1 MTLFRKTRIS
11 TLINI
16 VGMSIAFA
24 AAIIL
29 TVQVKWDV
37 TYDDNFDESEKVF
50 RLENS
55 LMGDGLFSTWISRPL
70 IETIRTASPNIEAV
84 GTFSSLGQM
93 VYYKEGHKDSGV
105 SVSVVRIDST
115 MLSVFPFEWLEGS
128 AANFTT
134 KGTAIIS
141 EDWAQK
147 IFANE
152 SAIDKIIEDSEG
164 NPVRII
170 GVFRNTPLNFSMHHD
185 MLEFIGSESI
195 DNQHEFSYNSFIK
208 LRDASQAE
216 QTETMIEDA
225 FLKFYGA
232 DDNDTWQV
240 KMREC
245 VRICNLHD
253 AHFERDVRANVMSA
267 NKSVIITLTVMAIF
281 LILIAIINFINF
293 AFAEI
298 PFHIKNI
305 NTRRVLG
312 ESRNSLIGK
321 QLRKAALTALV
332 AFGIA
337 ILVVHLVASSSLAS
351 YVSGSLNV
359 ADNVGIIAFMLAIV
373 VVAAIVAG
381 IAPAIYSTSQPTTM
395 VLKGSYAMSVKGKAL
410 RNVLV
415 GLQYVLSFGFIL
427 MALFVHIQTKYMIH
441 SDMGFTQANVLQ
453 IYCGY
458 NAGGDHEA
466 VTAKLLQNPAIAD
479 VTFADGNL
487 VSDQKMGWSRD
498 DENGDNIYMEVFPV
512 DVNFVKFFGL
522 NIVDGRDFS
531 ESDNQSDAGCF
542 IVNENFIQTFPQFEV
557 GKLLNAHTENP
568 AEIIGVMKDFN
579 FKSLQ
584 HPMEP
589 LVLFNWGKNCWR
601 PFRVMYV
608 KTVAGAD
615 YEAVSQYIKETVNAF
630 DPTMPISQID
640 VHHLDQWIEDMYQSE
655 EKHGNLITIASLV
668 ALIIAI
674 IGIIGLVFFETQFL
688 RREIA
693 IRRVNGATVDSILR
707 MINRKYIFM
716 AVASFVVATP
726 LTYMVITTW
735 RREFA
740 YQAPVSAWIFAVAFA
755 LVVAITVAVVTLQS
769 WRTANSNP
777 VNALKEN

>member
-1 MTLFRKTRIS
+1 
-11 TLINI
+11 
-16 VGMSIAFA
+16 
-24 AAIIL
+24 
-29 TVQVKWDV
+29 
-37 TYDDNFDESEKVF
+37 
-50 RLENS
+50 
-55 LMGDGLFSTWISRPL
+55 
-70 IETIRTASPNIEAV
+70 
-84 GTFSSLGQM
+84 
-93 VYYKEGHKDSGV
+93 
-105 SVSVVRIDST
+105 
-115 MLSVFPFEWLEGS
+115 
-128 AANFTT
+128 
-134 KGTAIIS
+134 
-141 EDWAQK
+141 
-147 IFANE
+147 
-152 SAIDKIIEDSEG
+152 
-164 NPVRII
+164 
-170 GVFRNTPLNFSMHHD
+170 
-185 MLEFIGSESI
+185 
-195 DNQHEFSYNSFIK
+195 
-208 LRDASQAE
+208 
-216 QTETMIEDA
+216 
-225 FLKFYGA
+225 
-232 DDNDTWQV
+232 
-240 KMREC
+240 
-245 VRICNLHD
+245 
-253 AHFERDVRANVMSA
+253 
-267 NKSVIITLTVMAIF
+267 
-281 LILIAIINFINF
+281 
-293 AFAEI
+293 
-298 PFHIKNI
+298 
-305 NTRRVLG
+305 VLG

-453 IYCGY
+453 IYCG
-458 NAGGDHEA
+458 NKAGGDHEA

-487 VSDQKMGWSRD
+487 VSDQKMGWSRND
-498 DENGDNIYMEVFPV
+498 GNGDNIYMEVFPV

-522 NIVDGRDFS
+522 DIVDGRDFS

-589 LVLFNWGKNCWR
+589 LVLFNWGKNIWR

-615 YEAVSQYIKETVNAF
+615 YESVSQYIKETVNAF

-655 EKHGNLITIASLV
+655 EKLGNLITIASLV

-688 RREIA
+688 SREIA
-693 IRRVNGATVDSILR
+693 IRRVNGASVDSILR
-707 MINRKYIFM
+707 MINRKYIIM

-735 RREFA
+735 RSEFA

-769 WRTANSNP
+769 WRAASANP
-777 VNALKEN
+777 VEALKEN